1 MHRDLKDVVVLLSL
15 GLFLLLL
22 CLFLLMVLVERVPAG
37 PDRSCSRD
45 LFLQLVL
52 VGVLRVFLRL
62 VLLMLVFSS
71 QQKSHHI

>member
-15 GLFLLLL
+15 GLFLLPL

-37 PDRSCSRD
+37 PDRSSSRD